1 MIEYYEQLMNEEQEE
16 LTEVIRLLY
25 RQTFLLERKYERRT
39 GRFVLN
45 REFRIADRHLEF
57 LKVYFAVAG
66 ITVRQ
71 SSSMGLIYLQGE
83 TLVGEKLPRLATIY
97 LLILK
102 LIYDEQMSQASAS
115 IQVYTSLGEIN
126 AKAGEFRLL
135 RSAPSPT
142 EIRRAVT
149 LLKRYQI
156 LEPLDLLDDLSGE
169 SRMIIYPCVNAVLLG
184 DDVRELL
191 ATFRMEDEAGE
202 ESVHGE

>member
-16 LTEVIRLLY
+16 LTDIIKLLY
-25 RQTFLLERKYERRT
+25 RQTFILERKYEKRT

-45 REFRIADRHLEF
+45 RDFRIADRHLEF
-57 LKVYFAVAG
+57 LKAYFAVAG
-66 ITVRQ
+66 ITVCE
-71 SSSMGLIYLQGE
+71 SSHMGLIYLQGE

-102 LIYDEQMSQASAS
+102 LIYDEQMAAASTS
-115 IQVYTSLGEIN
+115 IQIYTTLGEIN

-135 RSAPSPT
+135 KSAPSPT
-142 EIRRAVT
+142 EIRRAIT

-156 LEPLDLLDDLSGE
+156 VEPLDLLDDLKGT

-191 ATFRMEDEAGE
+191 GTFSEEDEEAENGE
-202 ESVHGE
+202 

>member
-16 LTEVIRLLY
+16 LTGVIKLLY
-25 RQTFLLERKYERRT
+25 RQTFVLERKYEKRT

-45 REFRIADRHLEF
+45 RDFRIADRHLEF
-57 LKVYFAVAG
+57 LRAYFAVAG
-66 ITVRQ
+66 IEVCE
-71 SSSMGLIYLQGE
+71 SSHMGLIYLQGE
-83 TLVGEKLPRLATIY
+83 TLLGEKLPRLATIY

-102 LIYDEQMSQASAS
+102 LIYDEQMAVASTS
-115 IQVYTSLGEIN
+115 IQIYTTLGEIN

-135 RSAPSPT
+135 KSAPSPT
-142 EIRRAVT
+142 ELRRAVT

-156 LEPLDLLDDLSGE
+156 VEPLDLLDDLKGT

-191 ATFRMEDEAGE
+191 KTFSEEDEEAE
-202 ESVHGE
+202 HGE